1 MQTQETARAT
11 THSRARTFSLA
22 SRLLPRRLRAD
33 VYLLYLVFR
42 TLDDLVDEGDP
53 AAAEALTAVDA
64 WCQEDTVTSRETAIL
79 ADLSRRYELP
89 RAVLQDFCEGM
100 RDDLSGRHP
109 QTEAD
114 LDLYCYRVAG
124 TVGVVMTALLGSTS
138 PEADH
143 HAAALGVAMQRTNIL
158 RDIDED
164 LAAGRCY
171 MPQETLAR
179 FGGDLRPGHRAA
191 LMRDG
196 IARADARFDDGLAGV
211 RLLRSGRLAIRSAA
225 VMYREILRQIEREG
239 YGAASGR
246 VVVPLRR
253 KLLVTTRAAALRRDR
268 A

>member
-1 MQTQETARAT
+1 
-11 THSRARTFSLA
+11 
-22 SRLLPRRLRAD
+22 
-33 VYLLYLVFR
+33 VFR

-53 AAAEALTAVDA
+53 GAAAALTAVDA
-64 WCQEDTVTSRETAIL
+64 WCQAGTVATRETAVL
-79 ADLSRRYELP
+79 ADLARRYALP
-89 RAVLQDFCEGM
+89 RAALQDFCEGM
-100 RDDLSGRHP
+100 RDDLDGRHP

-138 PEADH
+138 PAADR
-143 HAAALGVAMQRTNIL
+143 HAAVLGIAMQRTNIL

-171 MPQETLAR
+171 VPQETLAR
-179 FGGDLRPGHRAA
+179 FGGDLRPGYRAA

-196 IARADARFDDGLAGV
+196 IARADACFDDGLAGV
-211 RLLRSGRLAIRSAA
+211 RLLRSGRVAIRSAA

-239 YGAASGR
+239 YGAAAGR
-246 VVVPLRR
+246 VVVPSRR
-253 KLLVTTRAAALRRDR
+253 KLLVATRATVLRRDR